1 MDGRGTRHIYSAFPR
16 TRDKTH
22 PHRIAEMTETR
33 LKLGAANRHLRP
45 GRSAGIALTMI
56 RWTRGHGNKDWDVRM
71 KEYTS
76 FKGGNYSLPLYLVAA
91 RQMRLMIARMCRCVS
106 QRRRDATGFL
116 GFWRRRSDI
125 TGRLPIGIAQ
135 VITRDPDDG
144 KRKPSPELP
153 PSVKG
158 FGPPNWR
165 PRGRFLLR
173 NVRRVCRSA
182 GAIIRSHRW
191 FMTISS
197 GYLLTND
204 RGMPL
209 RHLSTSL
216 SPISF

>member
-1 MDGRGTRHIYSAFPR
+1 
-16 TRDKTH
+16 
-22 PHRIAEMTETR
+22 MTETR

-144 KRKPSPELP
+144 KRKPS
-153 PSVKG
+153 
-158 FGPPNWR
+158 
-165 PRGRFLLR
+165 R
-173 NVRRVCRSA
+173 NCRRAWKASGLQIGGLA
-182 GAIIRSHRW
+182 GA
-191 FMTISS
+191 
-197 GYLLTND
+197 
-204 RGMPL
+204 
-209 RHLSTSL
+209 
-216 SPISF
+216 SFWEMSVAYVAARAR